1 MSSIRNSFEIMI
13 CLSLRV
19 KMDHAKL
26 EQTKPAR
33 REGSLEMTKAGHY
46 QAGKILFGRGIG

>member
-1 MSSIRNSFEIMI
+1 MSSIRNSFEITI
-13 CLSLRV
+13 CLSLLV
-19 KMDHAKL
+19 KMDCAKL

-46 QAGKILFGRGIG
+46 QAEKILFGRGIG